1 MQPRKH
7 TGGRQRTERG
17 AVQVVKTAACGG
29 ERLLERLERVRTTAK
44 KRPEC
49 LIIGDKSTLEML
61 AKPGETLCGR
71 LVSPRDVSMLGKES
85 RKLS

>member
-17 AVQVVKTAACGG
+17 AIGMSEPLRVVEQWVESV
-29 ERLLERLERVRTTAK
+29 ERIRTTAK
-44 KRPEC
+44 KMPDC

-61 AKPGETLCGR
+61 AKPGETLC
-71 LVSPRDVSMLGKES
+71 LVSPREVSMIGKES
-85 RKLS
+85 RKLGQ